1 MIVVRHQYIS
11 ARQKESWGKGKPA
24 RVAAVG
30 RALAHLKYIQHRP
43 GEDREQ
49 GGREMFNDEENKID
63 PKALRKAIKELGASK
78 VVVHKLTLSP
88 EVDPTDKKAFTR
100 EVMDELAREKGL
112 DLQWVAVE
120 HNNTDHGHIHVVVLG
135 KDKQGKEVRIDK
147 KDYPKMKE
155 YGDRY
160 LERCHPLEMER
171 AREARELKERERI
184 EAYKKEKEAERQER
198 IKEGLELPWQH
209 KKIIREM
216 YEPYD
221 QWRKQQ
227 DQKERLQAEKE
238 LEKTAAVGEGKTATD
253 NQENLLGEKP
263 EKPFYQ
269 DTIKAAGKEWSK
281 LNSLRELQDLNEY
294 LWDNYDERLPVDEYK
309 KLVAWMHEKEELG
322 ELSKTPERTEAK
334 EPEKLETF
342 EAQGKTWSKENTL
355 AELKELGQSLWK
367 DRKIQQV
374 SKEDYEKLTEWI
386 EEKEQFGDRPPVKAK
401 DKEPANPGEITEGKD
416 ENKVPEKKEK
426 KDYFEHKGQR
436 YSKDTEYEKL
446 TALAQKLRE
455 DKKDRLPVEEYQQL
469 RGWIENADR
478 QRWSGV
484 LEKQLEISKTLEWQG
499 KAQAGNPNNFR
510 YIDPVQ
516 QELMANPVVGLYLQ
530 GASAVAQL
538 VKWIPL
544 DDRGRDFNKEAIQ
557 NLEETKKDIHN
568 KALEKGKTGSGG
580 GEQDDINKLNEAID
594 QKLDE
599 RNEENRKKREKP
611 KRDPFKYDPWGE
623 R

>member
-1 MIVVRHQYIS
+1 MIVVRHSYIS
-11 ARQKESWGKGKPA
+11 ARQKQSWGKGKSA

-49 GGREMFNDEENKID
+49 GGREMFTEDEEKID
-63 PKALRKAIKELGASK
+63 PKALRKAIKELGAGK

-100 EVMDELAREKGL
+100 EVMDQLAREKGL

-135 KDKQGKEVRIDK
+135 KDKKGKEVRIDK

-171 AREARELKERERI
+171 AREQRERKEKERLD
-184 EAYKKEKEAERQER
+184 AYKKERESERQER
-198 IKEGLELPWQH
+198 IKEGLELPFIH

-216 YEPYD
+216 YEPYE

-227 DQKERLQAEKE
+227 DEKERLQAEKE
-238 LEKTAAVGEGKTATD
+238 LQKTSAGG
-253 NQENLLGEKP
+253 QENPSGAEP
-263 EKPFYQ
+263 EKPFFQ

-281 LNSLRELQDLNEY
+281 LNTLAELQDLNEY
-294 LWDNYDERLPVDEYK
+294 LWDNYDERLAIAEYK

-322 ELSKTPERTEAK
+322 ERSREQAIEPK
-334 EPEKLETF
+334 EPDKLETI
-342 EAQGKTWSKENTL
+342 ELAGKTWSKENTL
-355 AELKELGQSLWK
+355 AELKELGQSVWK
-367 DRKIQQV
+367 DRNSQKM
-374 SKEDYEKLTEWI
+374 SKDDYEKLVEWI
-386 EEKEQFGDRPPVKAK
+386 EEKEQFGDKPPTKPK
-401 DKEPANPGEITEGKD
+401 EKEPQIPGKTGETKD
-416 ENKVPEKKEK
+416 QHTPPAEKEK
-426 KDYFEHKGQR
+426 KDYFEYQGQK
-436 YSKDTEYEKL
+436 YSKDSEYEKL

-455 DKKDRLPVEEYQQL
+455 NKKERLPVQEYQQL

-478 QRWSGV
+478 ARWSGV
-484 LEKQLEISKTLEWQG
+484 LEKQMELSKTQDWQA
-499 KAQAGNPNNFR
+499 KARTGNPNNYR

-516 QELMANPVVGLYLQ
+516 QELMANPVVGIYLQ
-530 GASAVAQL
+530 GASVAAQL
-538 VKWIPL
+538 VKWVTL
-544 DDRGRDFNKEAIQ
+544 DDRGRDFNKEAIDQ
-557 NLEETKKDIHN
+557 LEETKKDIHN
-568 KALEKGKTGSGG
+568 RALNKGKTGSGG
-580 GEQDDINKLNEAID
+580 AEQDEINKLNEAID

-599 RNEENRKKREKP
+599 RNEEKRKKREKP

-623 R
+623 Y

>member
-1 MIVVRHQYIS
+1 MIVVRHQFIS
-11 ARQKESWGKGKPA
+11 ARQKESWGTGKPA
-24 RVAAVG
+24 RLAAAG
-30 RALAHLKYIQHRP
+30 RAIAHLKYIQHRP
-43 GEDREQ
+43 GEDRGE
-49 GGREMFNDEENKID
+49 GGREMFTEEGEKID
-63 PKALRKAIKELGASK
+63 PKALRKAIRELGASK

-100 EVMDELAREKGL
+100 EVMDQLAREKGL
-112 DLQWVAVE
+112 DLKWVAVE
-120 HNNTDHGHIHVVVLG
+120 HNNTDHGHIHVVLLG

-155 YGDRY
+155 YADRY

-171 AREARELKERERI
+171 ARQERERKEKERL
-184 EAYKKEKEAERQER
+184 EAYKKEREAERQER
-198 IKEGLELPWQH
+198 IREGLELPFMH

-216 YEPYD
+216 YEPYE

-227 DQKERLQAEKE
+227 HEKERLQAEKE
-238 LEKTAAVGEGKTATD
+238 LEKTSAGG
-253 NQENLLGEKP
+253 QENPSNAAP
-263 EKPFYQ
+263 EKPFFQ

-281 LNSLRELQDLNEY
+281 LNTLAELQKLNEY
-294 LWDNYDERLPVDEYK
+294 LWDNYDERLPRDEYK

-322 ELSKTPERTEAK
+322 ELAKEAAR
-334 EPEKLETF
+334 EPEKLETI
-342 EAQGKTWSKENTL
+342 EAAGKTWSKENTL
-355 AELKELGQSLWK
+355 AELKELGQSAWK
-367 DRKIQQV
+367 DRNAQNM
-374 SKEDYEKLTEWI
+374 SKEDYEKLAEWI
-386 EEKEQFGDRPPVKAK
+386 EEKERFGDKAPTK
-401 DKEPANPGEITEGKD
+401 EKGKEPEIPGKTSKGKD
-416 ENKVPEKKEK
+416 QYAPPAEKEK
-426 KDYFEHKGQR
+426 KDYFEYKGEK

-478 QRWSGV
+478 ARWSGV
-484 LEKQLEISKTLEWQG
+484 LEKQMDIAKTQDWQA
-499 KAQAGNPNNFR
+499 KARDGNPNNYR

-544 DDRGRDFNKEAIQ
+544 DDRGRDFNKEAID
-557 NLEETKKDIHN
+557 NLEEKKKDIHQR
-568 KALEKGKTGSGG
+568 ALDKGNTSAGT
-580 GEQDDINKLNEAID
+580 QDDINKLNEAID
-594 QKLDE
+594 QRIDQK
-599 RNEENRKKREKP
+599 NEEERKKKERP

>member
-1 MIVVRHQYIS
+1 MIVIRHSYIS
-11 ARQKESWGKGKPA
+11 ARQRQSIGKGKPA

-49 GGREMFNDEENKID
+49 GGREMFTEEEQAVD
-63 PKALRKAIKELGASK
+63 PKALRKAIKELGAGK
-78 VVVHKLTLSP
+78 VVVHKLTLAP
-88 EVDPTDKKAFTR
+88 EINPGDKKAFTR
-100 EVMDELAREKGL
+100 EVMDQLAREKGL

-120 HNNTDHGHIHVVVLG
+120 HNNTDHHHIHVVVLG

-184 EAYKKEKEAERQER
+184 EAYKKEREAERQER
-198 IKEGLELPWQH
+198 IKEGLELPFIH

-221 QWRKQQ
+221 QWKKQQ
-227 DQKERLQAEKE
+227 DDKERLQAEKE
-238 LEKTAAVGEGKTATD
+238 LAKRAQAEKGATPLSTEEAPG
-253 NQENLLGEKP
+253 QP
-263 EKPFYQ
+263 EKPYFQ
-269 DTIKAAGKEWSK
+269 DTIQAAGKEWSK
-281 LNSLRELQDLNEY
+281 QNSLRELQDLNEY

-322 ELSKTPERTEAK
+322 KKLDSK

-342 EAQGKTWSKENTL
+342 EAQGKTWSKENSL
-355 AELKELGQSLWK
+355 AELKELGQSLWR
-367 DRKIQQV
+367 DRNSQEV
-374 SKEDYEKLTEWI
+374 SKENYEKLAEWI
-386 EEKEQFGDRPPVKAK
+386 DEKERFGDKPPKSKEK
-401 DKEPANPGEITEGKD
+401 DPEIKD
-416 ENKVPEKKEK
+416 QKQASEEKEK
-426 KDYFEHKGQR
+426 KDFFEHQGQK

-455 DKKDRLPVEEYQQL
+455 NKKDRLPVEEYQQL
-469 RGWIENADR
+469 RTWIENADR
-478 QRWSGV
+478 KRWSGV
-484 LEKQLEISKTLEWQG
+484 LEKQMEISKTQDWQA
-499 KAQAGNPNNFR
+499 KARDGNPNNFR

-530 GASAVAQL
+530 GASVAAQL

-544 DDRGRDFNKEAIQ
+544 DDRGRDFNKEAIEK
-557 NLEETKKDIHN
+557 LEETKKEIHERELN
-568 KALEKGKTGSGG
+568 KGKTGGG
-580 GEQDDINKLNEAID
+580 GAAQDDINKLNEAID
-594 QKLDE
+594 EKLDQKK
-599 RNEENRKKREKP
+599 EEDKKKEK

-623 R
+623 Y

>member
-11 ARQKESWGKGKPA
+11 ARQKESWGKGKSA
-24 RVAAVG
+24 KAAAVG
-30 RALAHLKYIQHRP
+30 RAIAHLKYIQHRP

-49 GGREMFNDEENKID
+49 SGREMFNEDEDKID

-88 EVDPTDKKAFTR
+88 EVDPADKKAFTR

-112 DLQWVAVE
+112 DLKWVAVQ

-135 KDKQGKEVRIDK
+135 KDKQGKDVRIDK

-171 AREARELKERERI
+171 AREARELKENERI
-184 EAYKKEKEAERQER
+184 EAYKKQKEAERQER
-198 IKEGLELPWQH
+198 IKDGLEIPWMH

-216 YEPYD
+216 YEPYE

-238 LEKTAAVGEGKTATD
+238 LQKTSAVGEAKAPESVEQNMLT
-253 NQENLLGEKP
+253 EKP
-263 EKPFYQ
+263 EKPLYQ
-269 DTIKAAGKEWSK
+269 DTINAAGKEWTK

-322 ELSKTPERTEAK
+322 ELSKAAEKPEAK

-342 EAQGKTWSKENTL
+342 EAQGKTWSKQNTL
-355 AELKELGQSLWK
+355 AELKELGQNLWK
-367 DRKIQQV
+367 DRKNQQV
-374 SKEDYEKLTEWI
+374 SKEDYEKLAEWI
-386 EEKEQFGDRPPVKAK
+386 EDKEQFGDKPPVKNK
-401 DKEPANPGEITEGKD
+401 DKEA
-416 ENKVPEKKEK
+416 ENKGAAPEDKDKKKALEKKEK
-426 KDYFEHKGQR
+426 KDYFEHQGQK
-436 YSKDTEYEKL
+436 YNKNTEYEKL

-455 DKKDRLPVEEYQQL
+455 NKKERLPVEEYQQL

-478 QRWSGV
+478 KKWASV
-484 LEKQLEISKTLEWQG
+484 VDNQLDNAKEQHWMA
-499 KAQAGNPNNFR
+499 KARDGNPNNFR

-530 GASAVAQL
+530 GASAIAQL

-544 DDRGRDFNKEAIQ
+544 DDRGRDFNKEAIEK
-557 NLEETKKDIHN
+557 LEESKKEIHEREL
-568 KALEKGKTGSGG
+568 KKGQTHGG
-580 GEQDDINKLNEAID
+580 GAAQDNINKLNEAID
-594 QKLDE
+594 DKLDE
-599 RNEENRKKREKP
+599 KKEAEDKKKEK
-611 KRDPFKYDPWGE
+611 KRDPFKYDPWGQY
-623 R
+623 

>member
-1 MIVVRHQYIS
+1 MIVIRHKYIS

-30 RALAHLKYIQHRP
+30 RAIAHLKYIQHRP
-43 GEDREQ
+43 GVDR
-49 GGREMFNDEENKID
+49 GDGREMFTEEGENID

-78 VVVHKLTLSP
+78 VVVHKLTLAP
-88 EVDPTDKKAFTR
+88 EINPADKKAFTR
-100 EVMDELAREKGL
+100 EVMDQLAREKGL

-120 HNNTDHGHIHVVVLG
+120 HNNTDHHHIHVVVLG

-171 AREARELKERERI
+171 AREDRERKEKERLN
-184 EAYKKEKEAERQER
+184 AYKKEREAERQER
-198 IKEGLELPWQH
+198 IKEGLELPFLH

-216 YEPYD
+216 YEPYE

-227 DQKERLQAEKE
+227 DEKERLQAERE
-238 LEKTAAVGEGKTATD
+238 LQKTSAGD
-253 NQENLLGEKP
+253 QENPGL
-263 EKPFYQ
+263 EKPFFQ

-281 LNSLRELQDLNEY
+281 LNTLSELQDLNEY
-294 LWDNYDERLPVDEYK
+294 LWDNYDERLPIDEYK
-309 KLVAWMHEKEELG
+309 KLVAWLHEKEELG
-322 ELSKTPERTEAK
+322 ELPKEQAREPK
-334 EPEKLETF
+334 EPEKLETI
-342 EAQGKTWSKENTL
+342 EAAGKTWSKENTL
-355 AELKELGQSLWK
+355 AELKELGQSIWK
-367 DRKIQQV
+367 DRNSQKMD
-374 SKEDYEKLTEWI
+374 KADYEKLVEWI
-386 EEKEQFGDRPPVKAK
+386 EEKEQFGDKPPTKTK
-401 DKEPANPGEITEGKD
+401 GKD
-416 ENKVPEKKEK
+416 PEMPSKTGDSNDQDAPPAAKEK
-426 KDYFEHKGQR
+426 KDYFEYQGQK
-436 YSKDTEYEKL
+436 YSKETEYEKL

-455 DKKDRLPVEEYQQL
+455 NKKERLPVEEYQQL

-478 QRWSGV
+478 ARWSGV
-484 LEKQLEISKTLEWQG
+484 LEKQMEIAKTQDWQ
-499 KAQAGNPNNFR
+499 ANARAGNPNNFR

-530 GASAVAQL
+530 GASVAAQL

-544 DDRGRDFNKEAIQ
+544 DDRGRDFNKEAIDQ
-557 NLEETKKDIHN
+557 LEDTKKDIHN
-568 KALEKGKTGSGG
+568 RALNKGKTGSGG

-594 QKLDE
+594 QRLDQK
-599 RNEENRKKREKP
+599 NEEERKKKEKP